1 MTTPNETIEDHMEAI
16 YELQKDIKDA
26 TWYERQR
33 IEEFT
38 KRLEEKSKQFADK
51 IAEHEAKIR
60 DIVFVEQS
68 SFKNDFGKVTYT
80 KGHTRISWDTD
91 KLLGFAAVYPVVLD
105 FKKESKIEP
114 RVNIKI
120 E

>member
-1 MTTPNETIEDHMEAI
+1 MTIPNETIENHMEAI
-16 YELQKDIKDA
+16 YELQRDMKDA

-38 KRLEEKSKQFADK
+38 KRHEEKSKPFNDK

-68 SFKNDFGKVTYT
+68 SFKNDYGKVTYT
-80 KGHTRISWDTD
+80 KGHVRVSWDTD
-91 KLLGFAAVYPVVLD
+91 KLLGYAVAYPAVLE
-105 FKKESKIEP
+105 FKKESKVDP
-114 RVNIKI
+114 RVNIKV